1 MWVKIVVGVVLGL
14 LGVIWLGQGLNVIKG
29 SFMTGQPQW
38 AVIGAVL
45 IAVAVWLLWSGIRAA
60 GLGQVKR

>member
-1 MWVKIVVGVVLGL
+1 MTWLRLGVGLLVGL
-14 LGVIWLGQGLNVIKG
+14 LGVVWLGQGLNVIKG

-45 IAVAVWLLWSGIRAA
+45 LVIATWLLWGARARFRA
-60 GLGQVKR
+60 GAKN